1 MVGEFLATPARWY
14 APRIKWRLTQN
25 SCSRSITNFG
35 VKIDPKCSK
44 KRLMNGEKTRNG
56 RPLQV
61 LPRFLELRQL
71 FSALSEQRA
80 MCWAGNTTTRKSL
93 LSRARHFC
101 LVSLSTSVSDSDHFQ
116 TCKKLRKIWS
126 CSWKMTSNEH
136 FWALGISSEPSRML
150 SVNIESE
157 RWSYALLVAF

>member
-1 MVGEFLATPARWY
+1 MIYSFMMGNPLWVAFMRERSCCAEVFRVNKGVVALVGQFLATPARWY

-44 KRLMNGEKTRNG
+44 KRLMNGEKAQNG

-61 LPRFLELRQL
+61 SPRFLELRQL

-80 MCWAGNTTTRKSL
+80 VCWAGNTTTRKSL
-93 LSRARHFC
+93 LSRARQFC
-101 LVSLSTSVSDSDHFQ
+101 LVSLPT
-116 TCKKLRKIWS
+116 
-126 CSWKMTSNEH
+126 
-136 FWALGISSEPSRML
+136 L
-150 SVNIESE
+150 SLIQII
-157 RWSYALLVAF
+157 F